1 MCLCKIC
8 IALFATG
15 GVDESV
21 GEEKEQ
27 KRRIFSE
34 GCVAILPLV
43 CSRPK
48 NLPVIELKPT

>member
-1 MCLCKIC
+1 MCFCKIC

-27 KRRIFSE
+27 KNIFRGMCSHPPT
-34 GCVAILPLV
+34 CV